1 MKKGIT
7 KVFSLVLAVLILI
20 SVASVGAFAYSSE
33 YITIDCPENF
43 DEADYS
49 ADDGFY
55 VDVYYSEYV
64 WNENNADNYY
74 TGTTVTVYAEAC
86 WDDTA
91 KDYYDEAT
99 LEALVELNKEYGGEI
114 KSQNMYYT
122 TIGGYDAV
130 AYDVYYTYTGADEN
144 GKRVVEDW
152 LFSEVI
158 VVKDRACI
166 TIDLDICDADDLL
179 LYRNQTAEK
188 FLKCIS
194 INAEKVAEAE
204 KGEKITLLIVLLVLV
219 GIIVV
224 VIVAIFKSSK
234 KKNQPVYPY
243 NNTGVPP
250 QYYNPYGQM
259 PYGQMPYGN
268 QQGNVPAQTTPSYV
282 QPPVTEENKENN
294 TENLDN

>member
-1 MKKGIT
+1 MKKRIT

-43 DEADYS
+43 DEEDYS
-49 ADDGFY
+49 DEEGFY
-55 VDVYYSEYV
+55 TNVYYSEYALD
-64 WNENNADNYY
+64 ENNEEYY
-74 TGTTVTVYAEAC
+74 TGTTVDIYAEAC
-86 WDDTA
+86 WDDTIE
-91 KDYYDEAT
+91 DYYDEST
-99 LEALVELNKEYGGEI
+99 LEMLVSLNEDYGEI

-188 FLKCIS
+188 FLKGIS

-268 QQGNVPAQTTPSYV
+268 QQRNAPAQTTPSYV

>member
-1 MKKGIT
+1 MKKRIT
-7 KVFSLVLAVLILI
+7 KVFSLVLAVLMLI
-20 SVASVGAFAYSSE
+20 SVASVGTFAYSSE

-43 DEADYS
+43 DEEDYS
-49 ADDGFY
+49 DEEGFY
-55 VDVYYSEYV
+55 TDVYYSEYV
-64 WNENNADNYY
+64 WNENNNDNYY

-86 WDDTA
+86 WDDTIE
-91 KDYYDEAT
+91 DYYDEAT
-99 LEALVELNKEYGGEI
+99 LEILVELNEEYGEI
-114 KSQNMYYT
+114 ESQTMYYT

-179 LYRNQTAEK
+179 LYRNQMAEK
-188 FLKCIS
+188 FLKGIS

-234 KKNQPVYPY
+234 KKNRPVYPY

>member
-1 MKKGIT
+1 MKKRIT
-7 KVFSLVLAVLILI
+7 KVFSLALAVLMII
-20 SVASVGAFAYSSE
+20 SVASVSAFAYSSE

-49 ADDGFY
+49 SDEGFY
-55 VDVYYSEYV
+55 TDVYFSEYE
-64 WNENNADNYY
+64 WNENNNDNYY
-74 TGTTVTVYAEAC
+74 TGTSVSVYAEAC

-91 KDYYDEAT
+91 EDYYDEAT

-122 TIGGYDAV
+122 NFGGYDAV
-130 AYDVYYTYTGADEN
+130 AYDVYYTYKGADES

-152 LFSEVI
+152 LYSEVI
-158 VVKDRACI
+158 IVKDRTCI
-166 TIDLDICDADDLL
+166 TMDWDICEADDLL
-179 LYRNQTAEK
+179 LYRNQMTEK
-188 FLKCIS
+188 FLKGIS

-204 KGEKITLLIVLLVLV
+204 KSEKTTLLIVLIVLV
-219 GIIVV
+219 AIIVI

-259 PYGQMPYGN
+259 PYGQVPYGN
-268 QQGNVPAQTTPSYV
+268 PQGNVSEQAIPSYV
-282 QPPVTEENKENN
+282 QPPVAEENKENN